1 MTGCSRPRSAFQD
14 RTGLVTEDNTLWIPT
29 TATQLW
35 NDAIDPIAALF
46 GGWGEDARWA
56 LGGGTL
62 LAMRWGEHR
71 LSTDLDI
78 AVFPDQ
84 EVTLWTMHAP
94 SNTALEKLTA
104 QLATTGIRPWGDLD
118 NPNQRRYER
127 DGQHIDLFEARPV
140 PPGEERVATVNG
152 RAVKTLSTAQILH
165 GKLARLNRAPVR
177 DLYDFAS
184 ALVYDPDALAIAV
197 GLRHPTV
204 LLQDTA
210 ITLARRDELRAAAAT
225 QLQGPEFVDVARDP
239 AHPGLAA
246 ILSKTIVKMVAEQ
259 TQEGWAA
266 LARLTDGTS
275 RPINTNPTDPTMDG
289 TSPEGTVEVDAE
301 HAERLIDTWTMAN
314 AVAEQTLRTYHEEE
328 LAKPWPSYT
337 VRAEKQGLS
346 LICRRDERTPLSE
359 IGTGLTLEEAVKG
372 ERCQRRWH
380 PCADATILERR
391 TEQLAASREQDSAR
405 VRTSASKRTRR
416 QDSIEP

>member
-1 MTGCSRPRSAFQD
+1 MTEP
-14 RTGLVTEDNTLWIPT
+14 NTLWIPT
-29 TATQLW
+29 TATELW
-35 NDAIDPIAALF
+35 NDAIEPIAALF
-46 GGWGEDARWA
+46 GGWGENARWA

-71 LSTDLDI
+71 LSTDLDFV
-78 AVFPDQ
+78 VFPDQ

-94 SNTALEKLTA
+94 SNTALEKLTV

-165 GKLARLNRAPVR
+165 GKLARLSRAPVR

-184 ALVYDPDALAIAV
+184 ALVHDPDGLATAV

-210 ITLARRDELRAAAAT
+210 ITLARRDELRVAAAT
-225 QLQGPEFVDVARDP
+225 QLEGPEFVDVARDP
-239 AHPGLAA
+239 THPGLTA
-246 ILSKTIVKMVAEQ
+246 ILSKTIVKMVAKQ
-259 TQEGWAA
+259 TREGWAG
-266 LARLTDGTS
+266 LAQMTDGTN
-275 RPINTNPTDPTMDG
+275 RPIKINPREPTMDE

-301 HAERLIDTWTMAN
+301 HAARLIDTWTMAKT
-314 AVAEQTLRTYHEEE
+314 VAEQTLRTYHEDE

-337 VRAEKQGLS
+337 VRADKQGLS
-346 LICRRDERTPLSE
+346 LVYRRDKTTPVSVL
-359 IGTGLTLEEAVKG
+359 GTGLNLEEAVRG
-372 ERCQRRWH
+372 ERWHRHWH
-380 PCADATILERR
+380 PCADDTILERR
-391 TEQLAASREQDSAR
+391 TEQLAAS
-405 VRTSASKRTRR
+405 
-416 QDSIEP
+416 

>member
-1 MTGCSRPRSAFQD
+1 MTEIEA
-14 RTGLVTEDNTLWIPT
+14 LWIPA
-29 TATQLW
+29 TATKLW
-35 NDAIDPIAALF
+35 DDAIEAIAALF

-62 LAMRWGEHR
+62 LAMRWSEHR

-78 AVFPDQ
+78 VVFPDQ

-94 SNTALEKLTA
+94 SNTALERLTA

-140 PPGEERVATVNG
+140 PPDEERVATVNG

-165 GKLARLNRAPVR
+165 GKLARLGRAPVR

-184 ALVYDPDALAIAV
+184 ALVHDPDALATAV

-210 ITLARRDELRAAAAT
+210 ITLARRDELRADAAT
-225 QLQGPEFVDVARDP
+225 QLEGPRFADVARDP

-246 ILSKTIVKMVAEQ
+246 ILAKTIVKMVAER
-259 TQEGWAA
+259 TPEGWTG
-266 LARLTDGTS
+266 LARMTDGTS
-275 RPINTNPTDPTMDG
+275 RPINVNPADPTNDG
-289 TSPEGTVEVDAE
+289 TPPEGTVEVDAE
-301 HAERLIDTWTMAN
+301 HATRLIDTWTMTKT
-314 AVAEQTLRTYHEEE
+314 VAERTLKRYHQEE
-328 LAKPWPSYT
+328 LAKPWPAYA
-337 VRAEKQGLS
+337 VRADERGLS
-346 LICRRDERTPLSE
+346 LVYRRDERTPLSVL
-359 IGTGLTLEEAVKG
+359 GTGLKLDKAVKG
-372 ERCQRRWH
+372 ERWHRRWH
-380 PCADATILERR
+380 PCADDTILERR
-391 TEQLAASREQDSAR
+391 TEQLATSGEQGSA
-405 VRTSASKRTRR
+405 
-416 QDSIEP
+416 